1 MNGAKQAIGGEKMS
15 RPKTIQP
22 FNLWNSDDLIC
33 KLIVHFKKKVYTGQ
47 DYKNGASSLCFAFL

>member
-47 DYKNGASSLCFAFL
+47 DYENGASSLCFAFL